1 MNQPICK
8 FCQNPFEGRRDKQF
22 CGSSCKN
29 DYYKANGF
37 PLKGID
43 QANTIPTVAAAPVA
57 PVAAA
62 PIALPPSGGN
72 DMMQMLY
79 LEAKALNQSLA
90 DKLETA
96 KNELFQLKIEK
107 GTWDK
112 LRELDDAKKTGGLSG
127 IGAETEKEVV
137 MELLDM
143 GKMYMA
149 KKMNMD
155 ESVPLLEGISEDG
168 RTLIEGMLEQLKSLD
183 NENLA
188 AMNLIV
194 DYYANNGDGRAAFMQ
209 QYSQFKKQAEPQQ
222 NPNPQTNPQ
231 TKTNVSIY

>member
-22 CGSSCKN
+22 CGTSCKN

-37 PLKGID
+37 PLKGVD
-43 QANTIPTVAAAPVA
+43 QVNTLPSDAPQKPIQPVA
-57 PVAAA
+57 V
-62 PIALPPSGGN
+62 IPPSGGN

-90 DKLETA
+90 DKLEAA

-107 GTWDK
+107 GTWER
-112 LRELDDAKKTGGLSG
+112 LRELDEAKKTGGLSG
-127 IGAETEKEVV
+127 IGADTEKEVV

-149 KKMNMD
+149 KKMNTED
-155 ESVPLLEGISEDG
+155 STSLLEGISEDG
-168 RTLIEGMLEQLKSLD
+168 RVLIEGMLEQLKSLD

-209 QYSQFKKQAEPQQ
+209 QYSQFKKQAEIPQQ
-222 NPNPQTNPQ
+222 TQLQPNQLP
-231 TKTNVSIY
+231 KTNVSIY